1 MQKLL
6 GEQLVEKKLLTEKE
20 LQMAVERQQLQ
31 GGRIGDNLVALGLI
45 SEEELST
52 FFKRTPQ
59 PPKTV
64 EETGLEISFI
74 ADLVMKHVLFMGEFT
89 LAEVAEKVKLPA
101 SVLDKAV
108 DLLRR
113 EHLLETKGAA
123 QLTKAAF
130 KFTITERGKN
140 RATDLLDVCRYVGP
154 APVSFDDYREMV
166 AVQTVKSVVVRKE
179 SVREAFSHLIVSPG
193 LLMRLGPAVSSGKAI
208 FLYGPPGNGKTSIA
222 ETIGKVLPGT
232 IYMPHAVFVGNEIV
246 TVYDPVNNIPVE
258 SEGASESVDQRWV
271 HVRRPVVMAGGELTL
286 KTLDLEFNS
295 VTKFYEAPLQMK
307 ANNGLFI
314 IDDFGRQQM
323 DPQNLL
329 NRWIV
334 PLERRIDILTLH
346 TGMKFEIPFD
356 QLVVFSTNIEPKNL
370 VDEAFLRRIR
380 YKIMIDHP
388 TQEEYEQI
396 FMTIC
401 ESNGIT
407 FKKDMFDYLID
418 NYYKQLN
425 VKLNACHP
433 RDIIDHI
440 IDIAHYHEHPPEL
453 TMETISAAWE
463 NYFVEL

>member
-20 LQMAVERQQLQ
+20 LHMAVERQRLQ

-64 EETGLEISFI
+64 EDTGLEISFI
-74 ADLVMKHVLFMGEFT
+74 ADLIMKHVLFMGEFT
-89 LAEVAEKVKLPA
+89 LAEVADKVKLPV
-101 SVLDKAV
+101 SVVDKAV
-108 DLLRR
+108 DVLRK
-113 EHLLETKGAA
+113 EHLLEAKGAA
-123 QLTKAAF
+123 QFTKAAY
-130 KFTITERGKN
+130 KFAITDQGKN
-140 RATDLLDVCRYVGP
+140 RATDLLEVCRYVGP
-154 APVSFDDYREMV
+154 TPVPFDEYRAMV
-166 AVQTVKSVVVRKE
+166 AVQTVKSIIVSEE
-179 SVREAFSHLIVSPG
+179 SVTESFSHLIVGEG
-193 LLMRLGPAVSSGKAI
+193 LLKRLGPAVSSGKAI

-222 ETIGKVLPGT
+222 ETIGKVLPGN
-232 IYMPHAVFVGNEIV
+232 IYMPHAVLVGGEII
-246 TVYDPVNNIPVE
+246 TVYDPVNNVAVE
-258 SEGASESVDQRWV
+258 PELSADAVDQRWV
-271 HVRRPVVMAGGELTL
+271 QVQRPVVMAGGELTL
-286 KTLDLEFNS
+286 KTLDLDFNP

-314 IDDFGRQQM
+314 VDDFGRQQM

-334 PLERRIDILTLH
+334 PLERRIDLLTLH

-380 YKIMIDHP
+380 YKIKIDHP
-388 TQEEYEQI
+388 MQDEYERI
-396 FMTIC
+396 FVKMC

-407 FKKDMFDYLID
+407 FKKDMFEYLMD
-418 NYYKQLN
+418 NYYRRLD
-425 VKLNACHP
+425 VRLNACHP
-433 RDIIDHI
+433 RDIIDQI
-440 IDIAHYHEHPPEL
+440 IDNAIYHRHAPEL
-453 TMETISAAWE
+453 TKETISAAWE